1 MRPASEPGPGRML
14 NAVVRG
20 SIRHRGVALG
30 LACALVL
37 VGLTTLAGAPLDVFP
52 EFAPPQVSIQTEA
65 PGLSPEQV
73 EALVTR
79 PIENAI
85 NGVQGIAAVRSQSI
99 QGLSVITAV
108 LGEGTDIYRARQ
120 SLAERL
126 GEATGG
132 LPETVRP
139 PVLTPLTSSSSTV
152 LVVGITSTRRS
163 PMEQRGFVD
172 WVIRPRLLATPGVS
186 KVAVFGGEV
195 RQIQVQLD
203 PERLRAYGIGIA
215 EAVEAAA
222 QATGVRGAGVI
233 ERANQRLTV
242 RAEGQVASPAL
253 LGRTAVREHEGGV
266 LRLEDLGRV
275 VEAGEPRV
283 GEGGVN
289 GERGLVIV
297 VSGQLGANTKVVATR
312 VEAAL
317 AQMRPAIEEAGLT
330 LHPALFRPAEFI
342 DLALRNITTSLLLG
356 AVLVAVVLFLF
367 LADLGAAAISL
378 TAIPLSLLAAIL
390 ALDYLG
396 FGINTL
402 TLGGLAIALGE
413 VVDDAIIDVEN
424 IARRLRENALRTAP
438 RPAARVVLD
447 ASLEVRGSVVYA
459 TFVVILVFAPVLA
472 LSGVHGALFRPL
484 GLAYILAT
492 LASLVVALTVT
503 PAMTL
508 MLLGRR
514 GHRAHEAAVLAWLK
528 RRYAGV
534 LAWTMDR
541 PGQVGSVAG
550 LVCLA
555 AAATLPLFGATFL
568 PEFREGHYLIH
579 MSAVPGTSLDESFR
593 LGQRVT
599 EALRA
604 DPRVRSVAQ
613 RIGRA
618 ELSED
623 TWGTQYTEFEVGL
636 IPLTGEDA
644 ETIQDDLR
652 SVLAGFPGVN
662 FAIRGFLT
670 ERIEETLTGSTAEL
684 VVRVFGDDLD
694 SLDVAAGRVAA
705 ALAAV
710 PGASDVQ
717 YDPPA
722 VAPEVAVRLRP
733 EDASLHGLRPGQVL
747 AAVEAATRGTRV
759 AQLFEGN
766 RSTDVVVTIV
776 PESRERPEQLRG
788 LPIVSAS
795 GRLVELKDVA
805 DVARTTGRFGIAHVG
820 ARRVQTVTANSSGR
834 DIDAVTRDIESRLAD
849 RVPLPPGVYAEIG
862 GTGAAQR
869 AARAELFRNG
879 VLAAAGILMLLWVA
893 FGEGSRVLLV
903 LANLPFALLGGV
915 LAVFATGGLLS
926 LGSLVGFVTLFG
938 IATRNA
944 VMLVSHYDHLVHAEG
959 EAWGPAAAV
968 RGALERLG
976 PILMTAL
983 VTGLG
988 LLPLAVG
995 SGDPGREIEGPM
1007 AIVILG
1013 GLATSTVLSLFVL
1026 PTLASRYGR
1035 FEAHPSRADEEL
1047 P

>member
-1 MRPASEPGPGRML
+1 ML
-14 NAVVRG
+14 SAVVRG
-20 SIRHRGVALG
+20 SIRHRGVAIG
-30 LACALVL
+30 LACAMVL
-37 VGLTTLAGAPLDVFP
+37 VGITTLLRAPLDVFP

-65 PGLSPEQV
+65 PGFSPEQV
-73 EALVTR
+73 EMLVTR

-108 LGEGTDIYRARQ
+108 LGEDTDIYRARQ

-126 GEATGG
+126 GEAAGE
-132 LPETVRP
+132 LPETVHP

-152 LVVGITSTRRS
+152 LVFGITSATRS
-163 PMEQRGFVD
+163 PMEQRSFVD
-172 WVIRPRLLATPGVS
+172 WVLRPRLLATPGVS

-195 RQIQVQLD
+195 RQIQIQLD
-203 PERLRAYGIGIA
+203 PERLRTYGVGIA
-215 EAVEAAA
+215 EVAEAAS

-233 ERANQRLTV
+233 DRSNQRLTV
-242 RAEGQVASPAL
+242 RAEGQVLTPAAL
-253 LGRTAVREHEGGV
+253 AGTAVRERDGAV
-266 LRLEDLGRV
+266 LRLGDLGRV
-275 VEAGEPRV
+275 VEAAEPRV

-289 GERGLVIV
+289 GERGLVVV
-297 VSGQLGANTKVVATR
+297 VSGQLGANTKVVAQR

-317 AQMRPAIEEAGLT
+317 ARMAPAIEQAGLT
-330 LHPALFRPAEFI
+330 LDPGLFRPAEFI

-356 AVLVAVVLFLF
+356 ALLVALVLFLF

-390 ALDYLG
+390 VLDVLG

-424 IARRLRENALRTAP
+424 IARRLRENAGRPDP

-514 GHRAHEAAVLAWLK
+514 GHRVHESRVLVWLK
-528 RRYAGV
+528 RRYDR
-534 LAWTMDR
+534 LLHWTMDR
-541 PGQVGSVAG
+541 PRSIG
-550 LVCLA
+550 LAAAAVCLA

-593 LGQRVT
+593 LGRHVT
-599 EALRA
+599 EALKA

-623 TWGTQYTEFEVGL
+623 TWGTHYTEFEVGL
-636 IPLTGEDA
+636 VPLTGEDA

-652 SVLAGFPGVN
+652 AVLAGFPGVN

-684 VVRVFGDDLD
+684 VVRVYGEHLD
-694 SLDVAAGRVAA
+694 SLDAA
-705 ALAAV
+705 ARQVANALAEVA
-710 PGASDVQ
+710 GASDIQ

-722 VAPEVAVRLRP
+722 VAPEVTIRLRSD
-733 EDASLHGLRPGQVL
+733 DAAGYGLRPGQVMS
-747 AAVEAATRGTRV
+747 AVEAATRGVRV

-766 RSTDVVVTIV
+766 RATDVVLTLV
-776 PESRERPEQLRG
+776 PESRARAEQLRRI
-788 LPIVSAS
+788 PIVSSA
-795 GRLVELKDVA
+795 GRLVELDDVA

-834 DIDAVTRDIESRLAD
+834 DIEAVTGDLERRLAGEV
-849 RVPLPPGVYAEIG
+849 RLPAGVYAEVG

-879 VLAAAGILMLLWVA
+879 LLAAAGILMLLWVA
-893 FGEGSRVLLV
+893 FGESSRLLLV
-903 LANLPFALLGGV
+903 LANVPFALLGGV

-944 VMLVSHYDHLVHAEG
+944 VMLVSHYDHLVRAEG
-959 EAWGPAAAV
+959 ERWGRAAAV

-988 LLPLAVG
+988 LLPLALG

-1013 GLATSTVLSLFVL
+1013 GLATSTLLSLFVL
-1026 PTLASRYGR
+1026 PTLASRFGR
-1035 FEAHPSRADEEL
+1035 FGAGRPQDDEEL
-1047 P
+1047 S